1 MTRQFEGRVA
11 VVTGGGSGFG
21 RAAALGFAAQGARV
35 VIGDIDADAAQRT
48 AQSARDA
55 GAEALAVRVDVADEH
70 SVEAF
75 FEQAVAAWGRIDCA
89 FNNAGVLGPVGEMHE
104 CSLADYERIM
114 SVNSRGVWLCMQH
127 EIRRMLAQDP
137 PPGGHSIV
145 NTASV
150 AGLIGS
156 AVLPA
161 YSASKHAVVGL
172 TRTAARSYGRRGI
185 RVNCV
190 CPGPIETPLAGP
202 LFGHGNMREAMLARQ
217 AIDRFGTPEE
227 VAELVLWLS
236 SPAASLV
243 TGTPVRVDG
252 GALS

>member
-1 MTRQFEGRVA
+1 MAGQFEGRVA
-11 VVTGGGSGFG
+11 LVTGGGSGFG

-35 VIGDIDADAAQRT
+35 VIGDIDADSAQQT
-48 AQSARDA
+48 ARSVRDA
-55 GAEALAVRVDVADEH
+55 GGEALALKVDVADER
-70 SVEAF
+70 SVGAF
-75 FEQAVAAWGRIDCA
+75 FEQAVARFERIDCA
-89 FNNAGVLGPVGEMHE
+89 FNNAGILGPVGEMHE
-104 CSLADYERIM
+104 CSLADYERVM

-127 EIRRMLAQDP
+127 EIRCMLAQEA

-150 AGLIGS
+150 AGLVGS

-190 CPGPIETPLAGP
+190 CPGPIETPLAEP
-202 LFGHGNMREAMLARQ
+202 LFGHGKMREMMLARQ
-217 AIDRFGTPEE
+217 AIERFGTPEE
-227 VAELVLWLS
+227 VAALVLWLS

-243 TGTPVRVDG
+243 TGTPMRVDG

>member
-1 MTRQFEGRVA
+1 MAGQLEGRIA
-11 VVTGGGSGFG
+11 LITGGGSGFG
-21 RAAALGFAAQGARV
+21 RAAALQFGAQGARV
-35 VIGDIDADAAQRT
+35 VVGDLDPDTAERT
-48 AQSARDA
+48 AQAVRDA
-55 GAEALAVRVDVADEH
+55 GGEATALRVDVADEP
-70 SVEAF
+70 SVSDF
-75 FEQAVAAWGRIDCA
+75 FERAIGAYGRIDCA
-89 FNNAGVLGPVGEMHE
+89 FNNAGILGPVGEMHE

-114 SVNSRGVWLCMQH
+114 TVNSRGVWLCMQQ
-127 EIRRMLAQDP
+127 EIRRMLAQDA

-156 AVLPA
+156 AILPA

-172 TRTAARSYGRRGI
+172 TRTAARTYGRRGI

-190 CPGPIETPLAGP
+190 CPGPIETPLAEP

-227 VAELVLWLS
+227 VASLVIWLS

-243 TGTPVRVDG
+243 TGTPVRIDG